1 MMGLLLFWLVVS
13 IGAILI
19 DIFTSAFLFVWFAI
33 GGFAA
38 IAGSLVGLEFPA
50 QFGIFI
56 VVSLISIAIGYPL
69 AKKKFKNTT
78 KTLLME
84 ETYIGKEFLAEED
97 IDKTS
102 RFKVGGIYWTG
113 KNDGVKINKGEMFK
127 VIGIKGN
134 KLLIEGLREE

>member
-1 MMGLLLFWLVVS
+1 MELFLFWVVLS

-33 GGFAA
+33 GGVAA
-38 IAGSLVGLEFPA
+38 IAGGLVGLGFPA
-50 QFGIFI
+50 QLGIFI
-56 VVSLISIAIGYPL
+56 VVSLISMALGYPL

-78 KTLLME
+78 KTPLME
-84 ETYIGKEFLAEED
+84 ETYIGKEFLAEEE

-102 RFKVGGIYWTG
+102 RIKVGGIYWTG
-113 KNDGVKINKGEMFK
+113 KNDGEKINKGEKFK
-127 VIGIKGN
+127 IIGIEGN

>member
-1 MMGLLLFWLVVS
+1 MEVILFWLVLS

-38 IAGSLVGLEFPA
+38 IAGGLAGLEFSG
-50 QFGIFI
+50 QLVVFI
-56 VVSLISIAIGYPL
+56 VVSLISLAIGYPFV
-69 AKKKFKNTT
+69 KKKFNNTT
-78 KTLLME
+78 STLLME

>member
-1 MMGLLLFWLVVS
+1 MGLLLFWLILS

-38 IAGSLVGLEFPA
+38 LAGGLAGLEFSA
-50 QFGIFI
+50 QLGIFI

-69 AKKKFKNTT
+69 VKKKFKNTT
-78 KTLLME
+78 NTPLME
-84 ETYIGKEFLAEED
+84 ETYIGKEFIAEEE
-97 IDKTS
+97 IDKTL
-102 RFKVGGIYWTG
+102 RIKVGGIYWTG
-113 KNDGVKINKGEMFK
+113 KNDGAKINKGEKFK
-127 VIGIKGN
+127 IIGIEGN